1 MDLTID
7 CDRCA
12 VRGTACGDCVVSLLL
27 GAPDNEI
34 EPAVRRAIDLFAE
47 AGMLPKPV
55 SVPMRAPS
63 RVRRSA

>member
-12 VRGTACGDCVVSLLL
+12 VRGAACGDCVVSLLL
-27 GAPDNEI
+27 GAPDHEI
-34 EPAVRRAIDLFAE
+34 EPAVRHAIDLFAE
-47 AGMLPKPV
+47 AGMLPQPV
-55 SVPMRAPS
+55 PVPVRRPS